1 MSITIDGGAGIT
13 FPDAVQQ
20 TNGMTMTG
28 GNPLY
33 YAARAWVVFSGSSR
47 AILASA
53 NVSSVTDLGTGE
65 SRVNFTTSMPSAS
78 YSVACAAYR
87 AGSVN
92 NVIISYGATAVGS
105 VPVYTFTVGNTYIDA
120 TTISVAIFR

>member
-13 FPDAVQQ
+13 FPDAVLQ

-53 NVSSVTDLGTGE
+53 GVSSVTDLGTGE

-78 YSVACAAYR
+78 YSVACAVYR
-87 AGSVN
+87 AGGLN
-92 NVIISYGATAVGS
+92 NIIISYGATAVGS
-105 VPVYTFTVGNTYIDA
+105 VPVYTFNVANTYIDA
-120 TTISVAIFR
+120 TTVSVAIFR